1 LVSVLA
7 DHFTIKKAA
16 SNEVVNQGQ
25 LILLRFWRPGAHD
38 GAGSGRATGQAA

>member
-1 LVSVLA
+1 LVSVIA
-7 DHFTIKKAA
+7 DHYTIKK
-16 SNEVVNQGQ
+16 SGIERGVNQGQ